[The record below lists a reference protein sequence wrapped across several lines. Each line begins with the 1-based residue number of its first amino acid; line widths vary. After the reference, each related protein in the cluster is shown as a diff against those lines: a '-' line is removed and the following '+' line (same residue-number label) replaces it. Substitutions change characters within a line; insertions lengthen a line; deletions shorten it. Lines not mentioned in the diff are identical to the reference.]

1 MALSNT
7 ERTAKRRVDLKEKGL
22 KELTG
27 IVIPMSMSKAQKN
40 ELRLKIKEW
49 LEQIY

>member
-7 ERTAKRRVDLKEKGL
+7 ERTAKRRKELKANGF

-27 IVIPMSMSKAQKN
+27 IVVPVSLSKSKKN
-40 ELRLKIKEW
+40 ELRVKIKEW
-49 LEQIY
+49 LERT